1 MIVSCPHCATDFA
14 LPDEAL
20 GKAGRK
26 VRCGACS
33 HVWLQTAEPAGPTL
47 DSPVTME
54 PTHAVM
60 IDAPGCLPP
69 DLLEVDAPIGA
80 GALDIPPID
89 LVAPDAGAEFSGAG
103 EEALTPDAHVPGWD
117 EAEEDPGQE
126 PEAEPA
132 APDAPP
138 ATEPRE
144 DIAAKPSDAADAP
157 APEAPAT
164 AAQDGPVPDAWRAPG
179 LAALA
184 PLVAAIAADEARRSP
199 ARDINEAATPEPETP
214 EAATP
219 EAATPEVKA
228 PEAVAIA
235 EAPAPEIVAA
245 AYVPAPE
252 AALPAP
258 EVPTPAA
265 PEAVSPRAAE
275 PEAAL
280 PRMDEPQDAAPVP
293 VEIAA
298 PELALLAATT
308 LAAPSAAELAE
319 TVPMP
324 PIEIP
329 GPPGPPTIIVALR
342 DERARESDGL
352 DAIAPPPGPVIDDDL
367 RPEESVAPEIAA
379 ARLKRHRRLRYGAV
393 LGALA
398 LIAGGMA
405 ANEATQPDGATLLA
419 AIRTGGAPT
428 TDRGAADAGLGF
440 ANVNTHR
447 TAIGGVPM
455 LMVTGEVVNDSPRP
469 RAVPLLRGALLLG
482 ERELHNWTFNAG
494 TPRLDPGARASF
506 ETVLRNPATGATD
519 VRVTFSAPG
528 S

>member
-1 MIVSCPHCATDFA
+1 M
-14 LPDEAL
+14 
-20 GKAGRK
+20 
-26 VRCGACS
+26 
-33 HVWLQTAEPAGPTL
+33 
-47 DSPVTME
+47 
-54 PTHAVM
+54 
-60 IDAPGCLPP
+60 
-69 DLLEVDAPIGA
+69 
-80 GALDIPPID
+80 
-89 LVAPDAGAEFSGAG
+89 
-103 EEALTPDAHVPGWD
+103 
-117 EAEEDPGQE
+117 
-126 PEAEPA
+126 
-132 APDAPP
+132 
-138 ATEPRE
+138 
-144 DIAAKPSDAADAP
+144 
-157 APEAPAT
+157 
-164 AAQDGPVPDAWRAPG
+164 
-179 LAALA
+179 
-184 PLVAAIAADEARRSP
+184 
-199 ARDINEAATPEPETP
+199 
-214 EAATP
+214 
-219 EAATPEVKA
+219 
-228 PEAVAIA
+228 
-235 EAPAPEIVAA
+235 
-245 AYVPAPE
+245 
-252 AALPAP
+252 
-258 EVPTPAA
+258 
-265 PEAVSPRAAE
+265 
-275 PEAAL
+275 
-280 PRMDEPQDAAPVP
+280 P

-379 ARLKRHRRLRYGAV
+379 QRLKRHRRLRYGAV

-405 ANEATQPDGATLLA
+405 ANEATRPDGATLLA

-428 TDRGAADAGLGF
+428 TDRGAADSGLGF

-455 LMVTGEVVNDSPRP
+455 LMVTGEVVNDSPQP
-469 RAVPLLRGALLLG
+469 RAVPLLRGALLVG